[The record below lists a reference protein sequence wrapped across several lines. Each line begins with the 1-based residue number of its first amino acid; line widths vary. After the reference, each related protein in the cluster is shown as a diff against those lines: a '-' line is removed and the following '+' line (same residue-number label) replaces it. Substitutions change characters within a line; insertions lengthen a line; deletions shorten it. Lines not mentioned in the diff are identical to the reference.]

1 MREITTSY
9 YRVAEVVKRRFWS
22 MLPSESLKRSR
33 SWGRPGYISISLTS
47 IFLFLLLSD
56 LQLAEG
62 GLYGVLISGVARYGF
77 HIYWCH
83 VRHFQN
89 HRFWGAPTNVCKIRL
104 VVCCCTCF
112 NMQMWYHILQVRV
125 WCGGTI
131 WYHSDSVSRNN
142 AWNLSIFSRPW
153 ISHRLR

>member
-33 SWGRPGYISISLTS
+33 SCDRPGYISTSLTS

-104 VVCCCTCF
+104 VVCCSTCF
-112 NMQMWYHILQVRV
+112 NMQMLYCKCAYGVAAQYDTTATPSPEIMREICRYFPGLE
-125 WCGGTI
+125 
-131 WYHSDSVSRNN
+131 
-142 AWNLSIFSRPW
+142 
-153 ISHRLR
+153 SHTD